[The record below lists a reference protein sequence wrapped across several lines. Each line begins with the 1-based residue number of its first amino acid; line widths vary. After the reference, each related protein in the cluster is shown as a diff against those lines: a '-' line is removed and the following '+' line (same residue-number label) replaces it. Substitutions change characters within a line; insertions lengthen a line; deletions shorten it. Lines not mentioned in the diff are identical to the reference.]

1 MSGGGLIRA
10 CAAGLFA
17 LLALGG
23 CEEAS
28 RTALRGLELSG
39 NVAALPPQ
47 LVDRDRLDV
56 MLPARGA
63 RARLGPV
70 ARTGDV
76 TVWQT
81 LDGITLSMR
90 RGLLIAT
97 RGLGDDLMS
106 AEVDGL
112 LALLRG
118 AAGAGAERAAGPVPH
133 IRSRLDGEDRT
144 EFRSYQ
150 CTRVAVTPE
159 AGLRRVEILC
169 VSPQDRFANSYWMD
183 AAGTVI
189 RSRQWIGPASGYME
203 STWISG

>member
-1 MSGGGLIRA
+1 MMERSHLRA
-10 CAAGLFA
+10 GVAALVA
-17 LLALGG
+17 ALALGG
-23 CEEAS
+23 CDQTM
-28 RTALRGLELSG
+28 R
-39 NVAALPPQ
+39 AALGSLDLTGKVVGVQPQ
-47 LVDRDRLDV
+47 LIGDERLDV
-56 MLPARGA
+56 VIPARGA

-90 RGLLIAT
+90 QGLLVAT

-106 AEVDGL
+106 AEVDGV

-118 AAGAGAERAAGPVPH
+118 AAGEGPVPH

-150 CTRVAVTPE
+150 CKRDAGVPD
-159 AGLRRVEILC
+159 AGLRRVEVLC
-169 VSPQDRFANSYWMD
+169 ISPQDRFTNTYWLNS
-183 AAGTVI
+183 AGTVI
-189 RSRQWIGPASGYME
+189 RSRQWISPALGHLE
-203 STWISG
+203 STRISG

>member
-1 MSGGGLIRA
+1 MMARSHLRA
-10 CAAGLFA
+10 GVAALMA
-17 LLALGG
+17 ALALGG
-23 CEEAS
+23 CDQAM
-28 RTALRGLELSG
+28 RGALGSLDLTD
-39 NVAALPPQ
+39 NVAAVQPQ
-47 LVDRDRLDV
+47 LVGEDRLDV
-56 MLPARGA
+56 VIPAREA

-90 RGLLIAT
+90 QGLLVAT

-106 AEVDGL
+106 AEVDGV

-118 AAGAGAERAAGPVPH
+118 ASGEGPVPH

-150 CTRVAVTPE
+150 CRRDAGGTD
-159 AGLRRVEILC
+159 AGLRRVEVLC
-169 VSPQDRFANSYWMD
+169 ISPQDRFTNTYWLNS
-183 AAGTVI
+183 AGAVI
-189 RSRQWIGPASGYME
+189 RSRQWISPALGHLE
-203 STWISG
+203 STRISG

>member
-1 MSGGGLIRA
+1 MMERSHLRA
-10 CAAGLFA
+10 GVAALVA
-17 LLALGG
+17 ALALGG
-23 CEEAS
+23 CDQTM
-28 RTALRGLELSG
+28 R
-39 NVAALPPQ
+39 AALGSLDLTGKVVGVQPQ
-47 LVDRDRLDV
+47 LIGDERLDV
-56 MLPARGA
+56 VIPARGA

-90 RGLLIAT
+90 QGLLVAT

-106 AEVDGL
+106 AEVDGV

-118 AAGAGAERAAGPVPH
+118 AAGEGPVPH

-150 CTRVAVTPE
+150 CKRDAGVPD
-159 AGLRRVEILC
+159 AGLRRVEVLC
-169 VSPQDRFANSYWMD
+169 ISPQDRFTNTYWLNS
-183 AAGTVI
+183 AGAVI
-189 RSRQWIGPASGYME
+189 RSRQWISPALGHLE
-203 STWISG
+203 STRISG

>member
-1 MSGGGLIRA
+1 MMARSHLRA
-10 CAAGLFA
+10 GVAALMA
-17 LLALGG
+17 ALALGG
-23 CEEAS
+23 CDQAM
-28 RTALRGLELSG
+28 RGALGSLDLTD
-39 NVAALPPQ
+39 NVAAVQPQ
-47 LVDRDRLDV
+47 LVGEDRLDV
-56 MLPARGA
+56 VIPAREA

-90 RGLLIAT
+90 QGLLVAT

-106 AEVDGL
+106 AEVDGV

-118 AAGAGAERAAGPVPH
+118 ASGEGPVPH

-150 CTRVAVTPE
+150 CRRDAGGTD
-159 AGLRRVEILC
+159 AGLRRVEVLC
-169 VSPQDRFANSYWMD
+169 ISPQDRFTNTYWLNS
-183 AAGTVI
+183 AGAVI
-189 RSRQWIGPASGYME
+189 RSPALGHLE
-203 STWISG
+203 STRISG

>member
-1 MSGGGLIRA
+1 MTGRIHLRAGG
-10 CAAGLFA
+10 AALVA
-17 LLALGG
+17 ALALGG
-23 CEEAS
+23 CDQAT
-28 RTALRGLELSG
+28 RTTLRSLELTG
-39 NVAALPPQ
+39 NVSATQPQ
-47 LVDRDRLDV
+47 LIGEERLDV
-56 MLPARGA
+56 VIPATGA

-90 RGLLIAT
+90 QGLLIGT

-118 AAGAGAERAAGPVPH
+118 AAGDGPVPH

-150 CTRVAVTPE
+150 CKRRAVSPD
-159 AGLRRVEILC
+159 AGLRRVEVLC
-169 VSPQDRFANSYWMD
+169 VSPQDSFTNTYWLNS
-183 AAGTVI
+183 AGTVI
-189 RSRQWIGPASGYME
+189 RSRQWISPALNHME
-203 STWISG
+203 STRISG